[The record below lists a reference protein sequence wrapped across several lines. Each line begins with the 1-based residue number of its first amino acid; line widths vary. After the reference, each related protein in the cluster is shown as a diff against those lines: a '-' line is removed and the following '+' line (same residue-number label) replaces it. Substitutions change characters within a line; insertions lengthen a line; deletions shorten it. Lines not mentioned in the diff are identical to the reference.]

1 MRKMNR
7 KRVVAIFLCTVL
19 MLSNSIYVFADSSEA
34 GYSISTTSSG
44 DAENLLP
51 KRMTSQEELQSMNA
65 VSAGDAMPD
74 GSVSSGDVHG
84 LKYQVVDG
92 GDNEIAG
99 TLVVNS
105 TVTDH
110 GDEDANTFQLILEAW
125 VTGSVVETYER
136 AAVGEEAVK
145 VDSATATSSLLDG
158 TTVLKNQISKYFDYY
173 CVCEGEE
180 HTCIEV
186 YTSVWD
192 GNRFLDEVK
201 VYPTED
207 ENVGQSSFEVSIN
220 EKSLEL
226 SGFEYSKHPVVN
238 GDSTGNGQKLI
249 VKLSVETEVGFW
261 GGNAVP
267 LNEQVTAVYHDGQLQ
282 ETFPVQ
288 TANIPMAVDI
298 TAKDKTIYYG
308 GSVSG
313 LDLID
318 SICAGYET
326 VGTEGGKVTV
336 NADGTCSPVQE
347 WMDDY
352 AVMHWDV
359 RVDQQAVSVSNRATG
374 RYDLTANL
382 VPAIQA
388 DSASMAAGAVIG
400 PEGTGKSDD
409 GFVYVMVPV
418 VSFRNTTIYRGYIPD
433 DNYFGTYNQ
442 VSVEWQEMNGFM
454 AESVVDEDPYT
465 YPTPEG
471 TMPELFFTYIP
482 ENNDFSADTRVKV
495 EVSSNI
501 DNPAESLYISDVI
514 VFGNLYSLLAE
525 DDSSYAFTINVE
537 YKPAF
542 EMPETGG
549 PGTLWYTLVGM
560 ILMAGAVVMIYKKNR
575 KAAGGCALILAMV
588 IAFSVV
594 AVPVVYAAVG
604 VKTDRKCTIQ
614 VDLRNSGFSELTG
627 SEALPIEV
635 ELYKVADIDISGDY
649 TPTSDYS
656 TLDFS
661 AIDSE
666 TTREMWEI
674 LADNAVEIIK
684 ESNIVPSKTEINE
697 YGEVIMA
704 DLATGLYLVNVEQ
717 VMSDNYIYE
726 FTPFLVSL
734 PNNYYYST
742 GDDTWIYDLTGENA
756 ISLKAARVD
765 RYGDIVIN
773 KVLDTYNATIGGAAF
788 VFQIEGVKTDV
799 DTQKAEVVY
808 SDVVSMTFDGTG
820 KDSLVIRGIPAG
832 TEVTVTEVYSGASY
846 QVTTDPVQTQ
856 RIVANDIISYDF
868 ENTYDGRLNGGCGI
882 VNAFTYDS
890 ESERWIPSQTEDS
903 TP

>member
-7 KRVVAIFLCTVL
+7 KCVLAVFLCAIL
-19 MLSNSIYVFADSSEA
+19 ILCNSVYVFADGSSEQSHP
-34 GYSISTTSSG
+34 GSTVSSG
-44 DAENLLP
+44 DVIP
-51 KRMTSQEELQSMNA
+51 
-65 VSAGDAMPD
+65 G
-74 GSVSSGDVHG
+74 GSVSSGDVIPDKSVSSGDAHD

-136 AAVGEEAVK
+136 ATVEEEPVM
-145 VDSATATSSLLDG
+145 VDSAVKTSSLLDG

-173 CVCEGEE
+173 CGCEGEE

-186 YTSVWD
+186 FTSGWD
-192 GNRFLDEVK
+192 GSGFQEVVK
-201 VYPTED
+201 VYPAEGENTEQISVQINED
-207 ENVGQSSFEVSIN
+207 E
-220 EKSLEL
+220 KTLEL
-226 SGFEYSKHPVVN
+226 SGFEYNRHPVVN

-267 LNEQVTAVYHDGQLQ
+267 LNEQVTAIYHDGQLQ
-282 ETFPVQ
+282 ESFLVQ
-288 TANIPMAVDI
+288 TANVPMTVDI
-298 TAKDKTIYYG
+298 AAKDKTVYYG
-308 GSVSG
+308 GSISG

-318 SICAGYET
+318 SISAGYET
-326 VGTEGGKVTV
+326 AGTEEGKVTV

-359 RVDQQAVSVSNRATG
+359 RMDQQAVSVSNRATG
-374 RYDLTANL
+374 RYELAANL
-382 VPAIQA
+382 VPAVEA
-388 DSASMAAGAVIG
+388 DSASMGAGAVIG
-400 PEGTGKSDD
+400 PEGAAKSDE

-442 VSVEWQEMNGFM
+442 VSVEWQEMNGFV
-454 AESVVDEDPYT
+454 AESAVDEDPYT
-465 YPTPEG
+465 HPMPEG
-471 TMPELFFTYIP
+471 NMPELYFTYIP
-482 ENNDFSADTRVKV
+482 ENYDFSADTRVKV
-495 EVSSNI
+495 VVTSNI
-501 DNPAESLYISDVI
+501 DNPAESLYISDAV
-514 VFGNLYSLLAE
+514 VFGSLYSLLAE
-525 DDSSYAFTINVE
+525 EDSNYAFTIGVE

-549 PGTLWYTLVGM
+549 PGTFGYTLMGM
-560 ILMAGAVVMIYKKNR
+560 ILMAGAALVLYKKKRN
-575 KAAGGCALILAMV
+575 AGRGCALILAVV
-588 IAFSVV
+588 IAISVV
-594 AVPVVYAAVG
+594 TVPAVYAAVG
-604 VKTDRKCTIQ
+604 VKTDRKCTVQ

-661 AIDSE
+661 IIDSE

-674 LADNAVEIIK
+674 LADNAVKIIK
-684 ESNIVPSKTEINE
+684 ESNIEPSRTGINE
-697 YGEVIMA
+697 YGEVTMD
-704 DLATGLYLVNVEQ
+704 DLATGLYLVNVEP

-742 GDDTWIYDLTGENA
+742 GDDTWIYDLTGEHA
-756 ISLKAARVD
+756 ISLKTARKE

-773 KVLDTYNATIGGAAF
+773 KILDTYNATIGGAAF
-788 VFQIEGVKTDV
+788 VFQIEGVKTDA

-820 KDSLVIRGIPAG
+820 KDSLVIRRIPAG

-856 RIVANDIISYDF
+856 RIVADDIVSYEF

-890 ESERWIPSQTEDS
+890 ESEGWIPSQTEDS